1 MAGSDQRPKFSNISE
16 FENSLKSTII
26 MSPPVDVDN
35 PDNPDISNHEEELE
49 ENNTDILSIID
60 IDELHSLRRK
70 FPNNALLGYLNINT
84 LKNKI
89 VDLRPLVQD
98 YNFTFLAIAETK
110 LNDSLKSAQFRI
122 DGYYCPEEFRR
133 DRTYNS
139 GVVF

>member
-26 MSPPVDVDN
+26 MSPPMDVDN

-70 FPNNALLGYLNINT
+70 FPSNALIGYLNINT
-84 LKNKI
+84 LTNKLLI
-89 VDLRPLVQD
+89 
-98 YNFTFLAIAETK
+98 
-110 LNDSLKSAQFRI
+110 
-122 DGYYCPEEFRR
+122 
-133 DRTYNS
+133 
-139 GVVF
+139 